1 MGSLLTRCSKS
12 PQEANEDSVDN
23 KITTKIKKSEVEH
36 FKRDKN
42 LQKLIA
48 GAHPEEV
55 GGISAYLL
63 QHMNRDLDR
72 GSYNKVEI
80 SVNII
85 NLLLDNCRKVSS
97 WTVLVQNYFEMV
109 KRLLQTEEERL
120 ESLGTELF
128 QRHINLHY
136 DVGNTLYKEYNI
148 IAKKFVEFMGRE
160 NENTRRLNGFTGIS
174 VMCTNL
180 LLKNISK
187 NTDKWNIILF
197 KKILEFLL
205 GELLYTL
212 KKENYYVE
220 ETKPETEPELTEPLV
235 NFNSIIIAY
244 IRELVIRCNLENL
257 VIIVNTIF
265 TYLSN
270 SNLWNCQNE
279 FITNLFI
286 TIMDES
292 SEEKLDVFLHRLIIH
307 IKNIQES
314 SSTFELVGIA
324 KFMANFVT
332 LFERHQETDLQKS
345 VVSFSPDAS
354 KINTKIKKQN
364 FMDILELIQMS
375 IEMSKTR
382 NDIKLIGEYQDKLIE
397 TTNKL
402 SCAMPNKLKINS
414 VITSGASMPIMIAEK
429 PFFLP

>member
-12 PQEANEDSVDN
+12 SQETNEDSVE
-23 KITTKIKKSEVEH
+23 KSLITTKIKKSEVEH

-109 KRLLQTEEERL
+109 KRLLQTEEARL

-174 VMCTNL
+174 G
-180 LLKNISK
+180 KI
-187 NTDKWNIILF
+187 F
-197 KKILEFLL
+197 K
-205 GELLYTL
+205 
-212 KKENYYVE
+212 
-220 ETKPETEPELTEPLV
+220 
-235 NFNSIIIAY
+235 
-244 IRELVIRCNLENL
+244 
-257 VIIVNTIF
+257 
-265 TYLSN
+265 
-270 SNLWNCQNE
+270 
-279 FITNLFI
+279 NLF
-286 TIMDES
+286 
-292 SEEKLDVFLHRLIIH
+292 
-307 IKNIQES
+307 N
-314 SSTFELVGIA
+314 
-324 KFMANFVT
+324 N
-332 LFERHQETDLQKS
+332 
-345 VVSFSPDAS
+345 
-354 KINTKIKKQN
+354 KI
-364 FMDILELIQMS
+364 
-375 IEMSKTR
+375 
-382 NDIKLIGEYQDKLIE
+382 
-397 TTNKL
+397 NKL
-402 SCAMPNKLKINS
+402 SNVYKFIIK
-414 VITSGASMPIMIAEK
+414 K
-429 PFFLP
+429 YFKKYR

>member
-12 PQEANEDSVDN
+12 PQETNEDSVE
-23 KITTKIKKSEVEH
+23 KSLITTKIKKSEVEH
-36 FKRDKN
+36 FKRDKS

-55 GGISAYLL
+55 GGLSAYLL

-128 QRHINLHY
+128 QR
-136 DVGNTLYKEYNI
+136 
-148 IAKKFVEFMGRE
+148 E

-174 VMCTNL
+174 
-180 LLKNISK
+180 
-187 NTDKWNIILF
+187 
-197 KKILEFLL
+197 EFLL

-212 KKENYYVE
+212 KKEIYYVE
-220 ETKPETEPELTEPLV
+220 DKPETDPELTEPLV

-307 IKNIQES
+307 IKNIQDS

-354 KINTKIKKQN
+354 KIYTKIKKQN

-414 VITSGASMPIMIAEK
+414 VITSGTSMPIMIAEK